1 VFGYRQYL
9 GLIEVAEMV
18 YFIYSLVCGP
28 TLFGFVVPFV
38 PVIILFQVCCSLFFS
53 FFLVCGPNS
62 GLLLRVVEKFD
73 FLTLFVVVSGS

>member
-28 TLFGFVVPFV
+28 ILFGFVVPFR
-38 PVIILFQVCCSLFFS
+38 VCCL
-53 FFLVCGPNS
+53 
-62 GLLLRVVEKFD
+62 GLQKSSI